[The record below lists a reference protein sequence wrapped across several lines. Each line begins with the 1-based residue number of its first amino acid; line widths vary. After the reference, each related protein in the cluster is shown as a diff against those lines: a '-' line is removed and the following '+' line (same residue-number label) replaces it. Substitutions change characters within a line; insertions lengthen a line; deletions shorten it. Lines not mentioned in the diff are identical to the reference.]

1 VLELAFVLGA
11 VGKDEIMGGTSF
23 GLIGG
28 TRVEGATKIS
38 GTYWH
43 VSVLG
48 SSRLDLR
55 QADFP
60 TDQPVRINILSILG
74 GGRIR
79 VPRGTRVEIGG
90 FHILGSK
97 RQDVDRAEEEVTNHL
112 KVNLFCLVGSI
123 RITS

>member
-1 VLELAFVLGA
+1 
-11 VGKDEIMGGTSF
+11 MGGTSF

-28 TRVEGATKIS
+28 TRVEGVTKLS

-43 VSVLG
+43 VSALG

-60 TDQPVRINILSILG
+60 TDQPVRVNILSILG

-79 VPRGTRVEIGG
+79 VPRGTRVEVGG
-90 FHILGSK
+90 FHILGSN
-97 RQDVDRAEEEVTNHL
+97 RQDVEPAEEEVTNHL
-112 KVNLFCLVGSI
+112 KVNLFCFVGNI
-123 RITS
+123 YVTS